1 MEPNPQLKQISK
13 KFQMSDRLLKKAR
26 AVEKALDDL
35 LCDNDPETEI
45 QMMDVED
52 PIQASLQTQPELDSA
67 NLLML
72 ADVAL
77 THADLK
83 PYKMWRCRILVR
95 DRALL
100 NNLDIWKG
108 PFLSYQFIFEILY
121 IHFEIDFAVV
131 YYSHWN

>member
-1 MEPNPQLKQISK
+1 VEPNPQLKQISK

-35 LCDNDPETEI
+35 LGDDDPETEI
-45 QMMDVED
+45 QMMDVDDPLPAFAAEKMDVED
-52 PIQASLQTQPELDSA
+52 PIQATHETQPLDSA

-83 PYKMWRCRILVR
+83 P
-95 DRALL
+95 
-100 NNLDIWKG
+100 
-108 PFLSYQFIFEILY
+108 
-121 IHFEIDFAVV
+121 
-131 YYSHWN
+131 

>member
-45 QMMDVED
+45 QMMDVDDPLQAFVTEKMDVKD
-52 PIQASLQTQPELDSA
+52 PIQASLETQPELDSV
-67 NLLML
+67 NLFML

-83 PYKMWRCRILVR
+83 PYKM
-95 DRALL
+95 
-100 NNLDIWKG
+100 
-108 PFLSYQFIFEILY
+108 
-121 IHFEIDFAVV
+121 
-131 YYSHWN
+131 